1 MENQDMEEVLKRLK
15 SMQDEMTKRMDAN
28 TKAMQEDLKKMGD
41 NQAKAE
47 MTARMEAR

>member
-1 MENQDMEEVLKRLK
+1 
-15 SMQDEMTKRMDAN
+15 MDAN

-47 MTARMEAR
+47 MIARMVARQAENDATCCCAF

>member
-1 MENQDMEEVLKRLK
+1 
-15 SMQDEMTKRMDAN
+15 MDAN

-47 MTARMEAR
+47 MLRSNTSFLGASVIKFFRLSGVILQ